1 MTEQLD
7 ECQYDDGDE
16 AYAGEEYDDEDH
28 EDKDEEV
35 AETYA
40 GQCPLLD
47 PSSIVVSNAVR
58 GVVVIIVMLPPLP
71 LMLLLVAILS
81 W

>member
-1 MTEQLD
+1 M
-7 ECQYDDGDE
+7 
-16 AYAGEEYDDEDH
+16 AGEEY

-40 GQCPLLD
+40 GQEPLLD
-47 PSSIVVSNAVR
+47 PPSTVISNAVR
-58 GVVVIIVMLPPLP
+58 GVVVIMLLP
-71 LMLLLVAILS
+71 LDEILR